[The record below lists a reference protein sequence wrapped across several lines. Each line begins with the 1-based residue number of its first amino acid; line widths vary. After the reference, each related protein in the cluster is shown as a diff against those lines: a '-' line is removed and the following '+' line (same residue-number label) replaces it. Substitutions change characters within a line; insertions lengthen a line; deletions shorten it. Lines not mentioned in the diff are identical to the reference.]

1 MNPRYPAPKPRR
13 QDYVLFGQG
22 PHGIGCLDRNGLR
35 FYGLMD
41 RFTRPA
47 LWELDVFLDS
57 RDAANELP
65 DGSLPV

>member
-1 MNPRYPAPKPRR
+1 MSPNPPRKPYR
-13 QDYVLFGQG
+13 QDYVVFGPG
-22 PHGIGCLDRNGLR
+22 PHGIGCLDATGLR
-35 FYGLMD
+35 FYGQMD

-47 LWELDVFLDS
+47 LWELDIFLDS